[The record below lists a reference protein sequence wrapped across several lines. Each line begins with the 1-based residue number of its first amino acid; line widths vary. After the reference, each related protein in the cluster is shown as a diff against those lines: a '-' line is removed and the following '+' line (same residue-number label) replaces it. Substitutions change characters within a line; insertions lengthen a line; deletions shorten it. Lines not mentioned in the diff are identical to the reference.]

1 MCVSHSVRACVC
13 LHACAF
19 VRKET
24 GGGGGGRDT
33 KLCERHMDGRKE
45 RRSNRDRARR
55 ARRRGREIV

>member
-24 GGGGGGRDT
+24 GGGGGGERDT

-45 RRSNRDRARR
+45 RGSNRDR